1 MDLKVVALAGG
12 VGGAKLADGLASC
25 LTPDN
30 LTIIVNTADDFTHL
44 GLQISPDIDTVT
56 YTLAGL
62 ADPEQG
68 WGRVDE
74 SWVFMETLEQLS
86 GPTWFRLGDRDLALH
101 HLRTYR
107 RAHGESLSSVTHE
120 LRERFGV
127 KPNILPM
134 TDDLV
139 QTIVVTTEG
148 ELPFQE
154 YFVAQKCEPVVTGF
168 RFDGIEQ
175 ARPAPGVLESLSDA
189 DLVVFCPSNPWVSL
203 DPILGIR
210 DIRTGVESNPVFM
223 VSPIIAGRTVKG
235 PAAKMYAEL
244 GIEPSALAVARHY
257 ENLLEGMLIDRLDAE
272 LREEIESLGIRV
284 REDQTIMKTREDRI
298 RLAKALLEFSRS
310 SAIKETLQ

>member
-1 MDLKVVALAGG
+1 
-12 VGGAKLADGLASC
+12 
-25 LTPDN
+25 
-30 LTIIVNTADDFTHL
+30 
-44 GLQISPDIDTVT
+44 
-56 YTLAGL
+56 
-62 ADPEQG
+62 
-68 WGRVDE
+68 
-74 SWVFMETLEQLS
+74 
-86 GPTWFRLGDRDLALH
+86 
-101 HLRTYR
+101 
-107 RAHGESLSSVTHE
+107 
-120 LRERFGV
+120 
-127 KPNILPM
+127 M

-189 DLVVFCPSNPWVSL
+189 DIVVFCPSNPWVSL

-210 DIRTGVESNPVFM
+210 GIRTGVESNPVFM

-257 ENLLEGMLIDRLDAE
+257 EKLLEGMLIDRLDAE